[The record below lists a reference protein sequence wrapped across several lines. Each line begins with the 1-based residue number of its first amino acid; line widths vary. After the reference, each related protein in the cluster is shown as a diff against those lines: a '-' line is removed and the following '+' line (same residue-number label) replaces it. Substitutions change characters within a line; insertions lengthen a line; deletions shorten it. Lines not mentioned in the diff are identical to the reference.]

1 MSWLVGTPIELY
13 RFTRGPETW
22 LLSTGRRRITLG
34 TDNFDP
40 DYVKRENI
48 RSTGDKGREK
58 IVITMAN
65 DHPIVAAYAG
75 GVPGFPTTVSILRTN
90 DNGATVQYIW
100 SGRVV
105 TNEFVGNE
113 GKLNCEPIS
122 TTLKRLGLR
131 RPYQVLCPLVL
142 YDPNSCRA
150 VDVTSAATVTAI
162 SGTVITVAISDFGV
176 DLAGRFAGGKM
187 RFGPNIYFVQD
198 YQIVSGAHIVS
209 LSGPALG
216 LTVGSAVTLS
226 RGCSHDTIG
235 CTSFSNLDNYGGY
248 PYMPQRNPFGL
259 NPII

>member
-13 RFTRGPETW
+13 RFTRGPNTW

-34 TDNFDP
+34 SDNYDP

-65 DHPIVAAYAG
+65 DHPLVAAYAG
-75 GVPGFPTTVSILRTN
+75 GIPGFPTNVSILRTD
-90 DNGATVQYIW
+90 DNGATVKYIW

-105 TNEFVGNE
+105 TNEFVGSE

-150 VDVTSAATVTAI
+150 VDVQTDATITEI
-162 SGTVITVAISDFGV
+162 DGNNLIIDSTDGTTFFN
-176 DLAGRFAGGKM
+176 GRFAGGKL
-187 RFGPNIYFVQD
+187 RFGGQVYFVQD
-198 YQIVSGAHIVS
+198 Y
-209 LSGPALG
+209 
-216 LTVGSAVTLS
+216 TVGSGVRTLFLAQPINGLVVGSVVSLS
-226 RGCSHDTIG
+226 RGCTHDVSG
-235 CTSFSNLDNYGGY
+235 CGGFANLDNYGGF